1 MRCCQNRGTF
11 KPTSKRLKDHT
22 HKCPGKVTGCQFPPS
37 QVPKAFSRV
46 LSGAGRFLAS
56 TRTELNQTHERAQ
69 PANKWEPRI
78 QPRPWL
84 SFVGV
89 PFKKGSCT
97 FEGNPPNN
105 PPGRL
110 NRGLHFASK
119 VVYDTI
125 CVAAA
130 WMQCNHLLVC
140 LTGTTTGIV
149 DRSMAKWFRTSAPIK
164 TLR

>member
-1 MRCCQNRGTF
+1 MSWKGNRLPVPSFPGPKSLLPSALRCRT
-11 KPTSKRLKDHT
+11 
-22 HKCPGKVTGCQFPPS
+22 
-37 QVPKAFSRV
+37 VPRV
-46 LSGAGRFLAS
+46 G

-78 QPRPWL
+78 QPLPWL

-97 FEGNPPNN
+97 FEGNTPKN

-110 NRGLHFASK
+110 NRGRHFASK
-119 VVYDTI
+119 VVHDTN

-130 WMQCNHLLVC
+130 WVQCNHLLVC